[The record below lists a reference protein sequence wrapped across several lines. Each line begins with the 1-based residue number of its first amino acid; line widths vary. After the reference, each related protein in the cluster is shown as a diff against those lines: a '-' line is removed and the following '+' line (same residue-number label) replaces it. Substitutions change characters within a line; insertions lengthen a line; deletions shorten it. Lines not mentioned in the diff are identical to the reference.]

1 MDAPMTTT
9 EQSLAAIFAI
19 CDHVAESGEPIRTED
34 EARET
39 ARLGIVG
46 QRNRQRRRNA
56 ERPNAATP

>member
-34 EARET
+34 EGVEAAR
-39 ARLGIVG
+39 VWMG
-46 QRNRQRRRNA
+46 QND
-56 ERPNAATP
+56 